1 VKRSTAQAIFV
12 EIQRCRTVVLSAQA
26 ESGRLYDKLLLL
38 LLLLL
43 PMVQQAYRLF
53 CSLEIADVACTRRG
67 SMPIQS

>member
-38 LLLLL
+38 LLL